1 MIYLHT
7 STLVRLARG
16 GDPLRAL
23 RRGRRPVVVVSEL
36 TRAELAAM
44 VLPEDARRRAQAV
57 LDAVEVL
64 EVAVSD
70 LVREL
75 AESRPEVLDAD
86 QAVHLATAL
95 VLGTGITA
103 FACDDPVL
111 AAAVAECGLRAV
123 VPPFGSPA

>member
-7 STLVRLARG
+7 STLVRLARV

-23 RRGRRPVVVVSEL
+23 HGGARLVVVSEL
-36 TRAELAAM
+36 TRAELAAAG
-44 VLPEDARRRAQAV
+44 LPEEVRRRAHAV

-75 AESRPEVLDAD
+75 AESRPEALDAD

-111 AAAVAECGLRAV
+111 AAAVAECGVRAV

>member
-7 STLVRLARG
+7 STLARLARG

-23 RRGRRPVVVVSEL
+23 RGGARVVVVVSEL
-36 TRAELAAM
+36 TRAELAAA
-44 VLPEDARRRAQAV
+44 VLPEDVRRRAHAV
-57 LDAVEVL
+57 LDAVDVL

-75 AESRPEVLDAD
+75 AESRPEALDAD

-95 VLGTGITA
+95 VLGAGITA
-103 FACDDPVL
+103 FACDDPAL

-123 VPPFGSPA
+123 VPPFG

>member
-7 STLVRLARG
+7 STLVRLARD

-23 RRGRRPVVVVSEL
+23 RGARLVVVSEL
-36 TRAELAAM
+36 TRAELAAAA
-44 VLPEDARRRAQAV
+44 LPEGVRRRACAV

-75 AESRPEVLDAD
+75 AESRPEALDAD

-111 AAAVAECGLRAV
+111 AAAVAECGVRAV
-123 VPPFGSPA
+123 VPPFGPAA